1 VHDEKAAPICGQ
13 VYDIMVDLN
22 GAETHSAV
30 TSDALIVIAG
40 NEDDPRSLAGL
51 AKKLLQHVIMR
62 LQPQGIPPDAPKI
75 DDVTDEIDRV
85 SIVVAE
91 KIKKS
96 FGLACPRA
104 EMEI

>member
-1 VHDEKAAPICGQ
+1 
-13 VYDIMVDLN
+13 
-22 GAETHSAV
+22 
-30 TSDALIVIAG
+30 
-40 NEDDPRSLAGL
+40 
-51 AKKLLQHVIMR
+51 MR

-85 SIVVAE
+85 GIVVAE